1 MGRRGRKEGGRSER
15 YTYKPRNAK
24 IAGNCEKPEKGTDRS
39 SLSAKKD
46 LVLMLC

>member
-1 MGRRGRKEGGRSER
+1 MGRRRGRKEGGRAEGYPR
-15 YTYKPRNAK
+15 PRNAK